1 MSLSRIRFNF
11 VAYQSLNE
19 LREINS
25 FVSSK
30 LLNLSSGKR
39 INSVGDD
46 PAGFSLARG
55 LESRR
60 VGLQQ
65 ALSNVGNAQNILS
78 IAEGGYQ
85 AVGDLLVEIKEKA
98 IQAADDSY
106 TSTQRTAIQ
115 NQIDA
120 LVEEIDDIVE
130 ETTYQDTALID
141 GSFASKLF
149 QTGASA
155 GDTFSVTLLSADSA
169 ALSVNSLSV
178 SDAAAASTAIS
189 TIDAAITNLNTRTQD
204 AGEYT
209 IRLEAKESM
218 LTVVATNTEAA
229 RSRIEDADFAKEQL
243 ELIQA
248 QIIQQTAYA
257 AYGQANLAPQLV
269 LTLF

>member
-1 MSLSRIRFNF
+1 MSLSRIRFNI
-11 VAYQSLNE
+11 VAHQSLNDI
-19 LREINS
+19 REINNI
-25 FVSSK
+25 VSSK
-30 LLNLSSGKR
+30 LLNLSSGKQ

-46 PAGFSLARG
+46 PAGYSMARA

-60 VGLQQ
+60 VGLNQ
-65 ALSNVGNAQNILS
+65 ALSNVGNAQNVLS

-85 AVGDLLVEIKEKA
+85 AIGDLLVEIKEKA

-106 TSTQRTAIQ
+106 TSTQRAAIQ
-115 NQIDA
+115 DQIDA

-169 ALSVNSLSV
+169 ALSVNNIEV

-189 TIDAAITNLNTRTQD
+189 TVDAAITNLNTRTQD
-204 AGEYT
+204 VGEYVV
-209 IRLEAKESM
+209 RLEAKENM
-218 LTVVATNTEAA
+218 LSIAATNTEAT
-229 RSRIEDADFAKEQL
+229 RSRIEDADFAQEQL